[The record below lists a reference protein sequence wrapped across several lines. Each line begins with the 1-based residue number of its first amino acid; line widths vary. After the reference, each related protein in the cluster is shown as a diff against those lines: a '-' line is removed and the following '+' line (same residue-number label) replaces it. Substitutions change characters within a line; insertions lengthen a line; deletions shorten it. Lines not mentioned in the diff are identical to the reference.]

1 MKNISTGFGLCVLG
15 LGLASWPIIDRLAP
29 QASAS
34 APAALTGAVAA
45 TALAKAGSEPTVVWY
60 QSTSYPWSVN
70 YVQYMVTSLQRAWSD
85 GRVEMRVIKKFMYYH
100 SGSGPA
106 SDGSCAAGADCVT
119 PWFVVSSPSEGYAYR
134 SDINADQLVNGADL
148 ATMLADWGDAP
159 RYDLPPSDC
168 PLNLINP

>member
-34 APAALTGAVAA
+34 APAAMTGAVAA
-45 TALAKAGSEPTVVWY
+45 TAIAQAGSEPTVVWY
-60 QSTSYPWSVN
+60 GTLSGHPDGPYGRRFG
-70 YVQYMVTSLQRAWSD
+70 YVLRAWSD
-85 GRVEMRVIKKFMYYH
+85 GRVEAKPVRQGDDGH
-100 SGSGPA
+100 CDPRLSGT
-106 SDGSCAAGADCVT
+106 CNT
-119 PWFVVSSPSEGYAYR
+119 WFVLSSSSEGYAYR